1 MSVAKWFENNQP
13 VGMLFVRLKVK
24 NKVTVLNIDYLQL
37 AGRDSPVRAEM
48 PGNLQHY
55 GR

>member
-1 MSVAKWFENNQP
+1 MSVAKWFETSQP
-13 VGMLFVRLKVK
+13 VGTLLVRLKVK
-24 NKVTVLNIDYLQL
+24 SEVIALNIDCLQL